1 MGFATLGV
9 RSAATL
15 DLGGVPVVASGLL
28 GWRGVLGGTTP
39 SSANGFAGGTGA
51 AGFVVQGVPLAR
63 NVAAIEANVSAA
75 LTPTLTLGLAY
86 AGQIGSGF
94 SDHGIRASLSLK
106 F

>member
-1 MGFATLGV
+1 
-9 RSAATL
+9 
-15 DLGGVPVVASGLL
+15 
-28 GWRGVLGGTTP
+28 
-39 SSANGFAGGTGA
+39 
-51 AGFVVQGVPLAR
+51 
-63 NVAAIEANVSAA
+63 VSAA